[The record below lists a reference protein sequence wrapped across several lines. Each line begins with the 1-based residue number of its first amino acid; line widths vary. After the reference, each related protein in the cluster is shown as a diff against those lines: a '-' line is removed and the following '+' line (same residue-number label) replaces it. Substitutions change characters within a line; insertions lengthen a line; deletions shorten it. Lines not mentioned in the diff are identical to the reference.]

1 MSGSKTE
8 QMLTVIK
15 QYFQLLGERN
25 LDGIMVLIS
34 DNIDWYVPGNTE
46 LAPWL
51 GKRSSKK
58 EIKEFF
64 ELLWPATL
72 PISAAIEHIMTE
84 GDFAVVTGEFSTEML
99 ATNNIVNSP
108 FSIHLTIKDGL
119 ITKYTLLEDSFLVS
133 EALR

>member
-1 MSGSKTE
+1 MSGNKTE
-8 QMLTVIK
+8 QTLAVVQ
-15 QYFQLLGERN
+15 QYFQFLAVRD
-25 LDGIMVLIS
+25 LDGIMALIA

-51 GKRSSKK
+51 GKRTSKK

-72 PISAAIEHIMTE
+72 PINATIEHIMTE
-84 GDFAVVTGEFSTEML
+84 SDFAVVTGEFSTEML
-99 ATNNIVNSP
+99 ATNSIVNSP
-108 FSIHLTIKDGL
+108 FSIHLTITNGL
-119 ITKYTLLEDSFLVS
+119 ITKYRLLEDSFLVS